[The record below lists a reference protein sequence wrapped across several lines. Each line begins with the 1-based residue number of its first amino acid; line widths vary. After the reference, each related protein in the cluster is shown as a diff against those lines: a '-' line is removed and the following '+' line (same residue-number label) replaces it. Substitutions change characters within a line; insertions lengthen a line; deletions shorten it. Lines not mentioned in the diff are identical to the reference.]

1 MPEAAFCSYHPL
13 MTKSECQPELLKW
26 FKMCIFSLHYLRA
39 CLEKKILT
47 MKYDSDS
54 LEKQTTKYHGIL
66 TVKPGYM
73 FSGSF
78 PKLLSSA
85 EGCGAELCALIA
97 RASRKAR
104 QPSSKGHM
112 PASHISK
119 VLKMCISSSF
129 QRLHQ
134 LGN

>member
-1 MPEAAFCSYHPL
+1 
-13 MTKSECQPELLKW
+13 MTKSEYQPELLKW
-26 FKMCIFSLHYLRA
+26 FKMCIFSLHYLRE
-39 CLEKKILT
+39 CLIE
-47 MKYDSDS
+47 KYDSDS
-54 LEKQTTKYHGIL
+54 LEKQTTKHHGIL
-66 TVKPGYM
+66 TIKPGYM

-78 PKLLSSA
+78 LKLLSSA
-85 EGCGAELCALIA
+85 KGCGAELCALVA

-104 QPSSKGHM
+104 QPSSNYHM